1 MSAATMKRFYNSAAP
16 EPAETGWIV
25 ALDGRPLMT
34 PAGGKLILPS
44 EDAAALIAEE
54 WNAQGDPVHPHELV
68 ITRLANV
75 AADRMGAARE
85 ETADAIQRYAETDV
99 LCHMA
104 EAPVSLQERQRAE
117 WKPLLDWAREEL
129 GVALSAVCG
138 IRIAEHD
145 PAALKRV
152 RELTLELDNYRLTSL
167 AHAAGVLTSAILAF
181 ALLRGRLGAAEAMDL
196 ATLDARAQQE
206 FWGTDAEAAKRDAGL
221 REELAATE
229 RFVRAL

>member
-1 MSAATMKRFYNSAAP
+1 MSAATMKRFYKTAAP
-16 EPAETGWIV
+16 EQADTGWIV

-34 PAGGKLILPS
+34 PAGDKLALPS

-54 WNAQGDPVHPHELV
+54 WNAQGDPVRPHELV

-75 AADRMGAARE
+75 AADRMGSARE

-104 EAPVSLQERQRAE
+104 EAPVSLLERQRAE
-117 WKPLLDWAREEL
+117 WRPLLDWAEEEL
-129 GVALSAVCG
+129 DVSLSAVCG
-138 IRIAEHD
+138 IQVPDHD
-145 PAALKRV
+145 PHALERV
-152 RELTLELDNYRLTSL
+152 RELTLELDDYRLTSL
-167 AHAAGVLTSAILAF
+167 AHAAGVLTSAVLAF

-206 FWGTDAEAAKRDAGL
+206 FWGTDAEAAKRDAAL
-221 REELAATE
+221 REELTATE
-229 RFVRAL
+229 RFIRAL